1 MGGHEGGGLGGVRRD
16 LVLHVI
22 GEEDPLQGDRSPVHR
37 VGPHDRCQR
46 SLDVVTGVEL
56 VLLDARQGIRRPGN
70 QVLRQGRFRFSQLLR
85 VDESEQPGRHP
96 PAGLV
101 DEGVDLGESRDE
113 GVVVAGKIVGVVL
126 GISVAQQWGT
136 SFVCAPE
143 RMFWTLAMASL
154 RLVTLTNFM
163 DVLCPA
169 MS

>member
-1 MGGHEGGGLGGVRRD
+1 MVQQPCQCVMFTSAQHTDDDAYVLAARMGGHEGGGLGGVRRN

-22 GEEDPLQGDRSPVHR
+22 GEEDPLQGDRRPVHR

-101 DEGVDLGESRDE
+101 DE
-113 GVVVAGKIVGVVL
+113 
-126 GISVAQQWGT
+126 
-136 SFVCAPE
+136 
-143 RMFWTLAMASL
+143 
-154 RLVTLTNFM
+154 
-163 DVLCPA
+163 
-169 MS
+169 